1 MRITILQKIVVAI
14 LTLSASIA
22 MSRSS
27 VALANG
33 PAVAGSRG
41 VFGEGVI
48 GDLVWELRAN
58 GGGCKHPGKPATWC
72 DESDRSGILSD
83 MAIEDTMVDLIRSPR
98 IRFVAVSY
106 YAFGSPRVADALCE
120 QAASRQLQVSAIL
133 QDWPVPRGAGSN
145 GYKKIFEC
153 AATTPNLNVVKL
165 GGQGGIHHAK
175 IFLASE
181 SLDPFDPAMPDIKA
195 KILVTVSSA
204 NLSHN
209 GVGMHLE
216 NWLIMNGPAS
226 NAVLRSNW
234 CYVKALPL
242 LTDNRPAF
250 HEAHSACLAK
260 AQVNSDSSSEVDV
273 TPSVVGVAPVQFIP
287 MPATKPA
294 PKAIDALLA
303 LIAGSRQSV
312 KVAAHIFT
320 ASRTARSGLVEE
332 LIAASRRGVKV
343 EILLDDNTEMAFRRL
358 PGWQHLKVV
367 SDDIDAVQKLLTS
380 PVILR
385 SVDTNEATSQL
396 HHNKFIIVD
405 GHHLWTGSGN
415 FTASSLA
422 GRNTEQFYLI
432 HDMAITAAFGRL
444 WDHINASAI
453 PFGELAGN

>member
-1 MRITILQKIVVAI
+1 MKTNILPKIVVA
-14 LTLSASIA
+14 LLALNASIF
-22 MSRSS
+22 MSMPGSP

-41 VFGEGVI
+41 VFGEGVV
-48 GDLVWELRAN
+48 GDLAWELRAN
-58 GGGCKHPGKPATWC
+58 GGGCRHPGKPATWC
-72 DESDRSGILSD
+72 DESDRPGILSD

-98 IRFVAVSY
+98 IRFVAISY

-120 QAASRQLQVSAIL
+120 QAASRQLKVSAIL

-153 AATTPNLNVVKL
+153 AATIPNLRVVKL

-181 SLDPFDPAMPDIKA
+181 SLDPFDPSMPDIKA

-226 NAVLRSNW
+226 NPVLRGNW

-242 LTDNRPAF
+242 LAENRPEF
-250 HEAHSACLAK
+250 HEVHRTCLAN
-260 AQVNSDSSSEVDV
+260 AQAMSGTSSEARA
-273 TPSVVGVAPVQFIP
+273 APIEFIP

-294 PKAIDALLA
+294 PKAIDSLLA
-303 LIAGSRQSV
+303 LIAGSRESV

-320 ASRTARSGLVEE
+320 ASRTAHSGLVEE
-332 LIAASRRGVKV
+332 LIAAARRGVKV

-358 PGWQHLKVV
+358 PGWQHLKVG

-405 GHHLWTGSGN
+405 GHELWTGSGN

-422 GRNTEQFYLI
+422 GRNTEQFYVI
-432 HDMAITAAFGRL
+432 HDQAITAAFSRV
-444 WDHINASAI
+444 WDLLKKSAV